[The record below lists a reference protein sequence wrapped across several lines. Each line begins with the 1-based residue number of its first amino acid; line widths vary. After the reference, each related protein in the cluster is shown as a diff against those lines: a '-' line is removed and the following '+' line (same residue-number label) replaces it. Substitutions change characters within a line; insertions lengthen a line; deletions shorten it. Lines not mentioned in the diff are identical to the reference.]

1 MKEIVALGDLVKSIK
16 GFKRTVLFKHA
27 FRSSSFLLI
36 DADIV
41 SKSKF
46 DPYSSHLRIEH

>member
-36 DADIV
+36 DADIYE
-41 SKSKF
+41 SRSG
-46 DPYSSHLRIEH
+46 LEIR